1 MSNVLTPKQ
10 ENYAQDLFTGMFQRD
25 AYIKNYTTNSS
36 NMAVIDANASR
47 LANIEKVKARIAELR
62 EAAKSVKIANVQ
74 ERQERLSTFLREDNY
89 TKFGR
94 SRQSNIQAADVL
106 NKMDKIYETA
116 PTLVSNTTTNIIVMD
131 KETKDLISG
140 VKDRT
145 GKFIEGEIID
155 ADG

>member
-1 MSNVLTPKQ
+1 MSDVLTPKQ
-10 ENYAQDLFTGMFQRD
+10 ELFTNNLFKGMSQRE
-25 AYIKNYTTNSS
+25 AWIQAGYSGISS
-36 NMAVIDANASR
+36 PAVIDVNACR
-47 LANIEKVKARIAELR
+47 LADNTKVKLRLAELR
-62 EAAKSVKIANVQ
+62 ALTCSVLVADAK
-74 ERQERLSTFLREDNY
+74 ERRERLTIFLREDNY

-106 NKMDKIYETA
+106 NKMDKIYDTA

-145 GKFIEGEIID
+145 GKFIEGEVID
-155 ADG
+155 E